1 MGTRDRNKAPGQDS
15 SNRISLVDRQ
25 IGRRIRITRMNRGL
39 TQEQLAE
46 ATELSASYVS
56 YLECGSK
63 QASLPALIRIADVL
77 ETTVDQLLGLSR
89 SASGKYPAFPE
100 AQAFLEDCSD
110 LERHIVFEVAIGV
123 RRAIRE
129 HEEWTRG
136 SSSG

>member
-1 MGTRDRNKAPGQDS
+1 MGTRDRNKVPGRDS

-77 ETTVDQLLGLSR
+77 ETHSRPASRPEPLRQRKIPSFPGGPGIFGGLLRPGT
-89 SASGKYPAFPE
+89 PHCF
-100 AQAFLEDCSD
+100 
-110 LERHIVFEVAIGV
+110 
-123 RRAIRE
+123 
-129 HEEWTRG
+129 
-136 SSSG
+136 